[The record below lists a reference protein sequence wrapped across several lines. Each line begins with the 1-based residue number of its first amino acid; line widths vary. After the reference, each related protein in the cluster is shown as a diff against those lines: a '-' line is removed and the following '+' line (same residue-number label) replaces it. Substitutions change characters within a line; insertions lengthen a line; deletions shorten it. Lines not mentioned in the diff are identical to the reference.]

1 MPEES
6 NISDD
11 LVLTPSCEVGEEWF
25 DRVVVVSANGTV
37 DMLTSPKLEEGIA
50 AALSKKPTALVVNL
64 TDVEFLAS
72 AGMSVLIAAHQL
84 ATPAVA
90 FAVVADG
97 PVTGRPLKLVG
108 IADIVDVFKTLDDA
122 LAKLAA

>member
-1 MPEES
+1 MPDES
-6 NISDD
+6 NITD
-11 LVLTPSCEVGEEWF
+11 EVILPPECVVEEKWF
-25 DRVVVVSANGTV
+25 DRVVVVSAAGTV
-37 DMLTSPKLEEGIA
+37 DMLTSPKLEERINA
-50 AALSKKPTALVVNL
+50 AVAQKPAALVVDL

-72 AGMSVLIAAHQL
+72 AGMSVLIAAHQQ
-84 ATPAVA
+84 TPEGVA

-108 IADIVDVFKTLDDA
+108 VADIVDVYPTLDEA

>member
-11 LVLTPSCEVGEEWF
+11 LVLTPSCEVSEEWF
-25 DRVVVVSANGTV
+25 DRVVVVSAAGTV

-84 ATPAVA
+84 ATPSVA

>member
-11 LVLTPSCEVGEEWF
+11 LVLTPSCEVSEEWF
-25 DRVVVVSANGTV
+25 DRVVVVSATGTV

-50 AALSKKPTALVVNL
+50 AALSKKPTALVVNF

-84 ATPAVA
+84 ATPSVA